1 MKQVRLRLGH
11 TDPFKSRVF
20 IFRSPSVFPDRSPA
34 SFQSQVGWGLVF
46 LVQLPCAERDVGL
59 VYLTLQGEVSQLCCP
74 FLGYTMGMGSDPSV
88 SLSLLLI
95 LMWPLPYIHSCGK
108 SALLVFR
115 SFSVQLLM
123 CKFRFV
129 AGTGSTIRI
138 LPFCHLDPNVIFL
151 CSVSWISPLVS
162 LISSSSS
169 FRFNLPFSF

>member
-1 MKQVRLRLGH
+1 MRLCLGH

-108 SALLVFR
+108 SALLVFP

-123 CKFRFV
+123 LSSDLLQGQEARS
-129 AGTGSTIRI
+129 GSSRSAT
-138 LPFCHLDPNVIFL
+138 LTQT
-151 CSVSWISPLVS
+151 
-162 LISSSSS
+162 
-169 FRFNLPFSF
+169 